1 MYLELERCAGYSR
14 CTENW
19 NIALV
24 AADVLRFGT
33 LRWLQR
39 MYWRVEHC
47 AGCSGCYA
55 LDAADVRRIG
65 RVEGYDSCQCVELIY
80 CFSAFMHYLLPTS
93 FMHHLLLYS
102 RLALFTA

>member
-1 MYLELERCAGYSR
+1 MLHLEDRSRVCSLLVDTLATADIFRIETLRWLQRMYLELKRCAGYSR

-39 MYWRVEHC
+39 MYWRLEHC

-55 LDAADVRRIG
+55 LVAADVRRRG
-65 RVEGYDSCQCVELIY
+65 RV
-80 CFSAFMHYLLPTS
+80 
-93 FMHHLLLYS
+93 
-102 RLALFTA
+102 